1 MHPDHDHFP
10 VLPSP
15 LPFPC
20 DIAPTKKEK
29 KGEEKKKKEKPN
41 QVHFVLSIYSLSM
54 VKLPVVSPPREGE
67 SVSTCTTT
75 RSHQL

>member
-41 QVHFVLSIYSLSM
+41 QVHFVLSIYSLGHRQTPSGQ
-54 VKLPVVSPPREGE
+54 LPKGR
-67 SVSTCTTT
+67 
-75 RSHQL
+75 

>member
-41 QVHFVLSIYSLSM
+41 QVHFVLSIYSMKHGHIDSSQPL
-54 VKLPVVSPPREGE
+54 KDG
-67 SVSTCTTT
+67 
-75 RSHQL
+75 